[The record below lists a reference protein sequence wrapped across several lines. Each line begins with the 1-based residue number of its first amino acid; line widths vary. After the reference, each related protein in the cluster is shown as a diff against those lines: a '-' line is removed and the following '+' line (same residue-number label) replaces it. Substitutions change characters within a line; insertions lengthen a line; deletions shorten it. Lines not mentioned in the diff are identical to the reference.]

1 MPIITHTDIVSFAE
15 QKVNLPAE
23 TVKKYRKQVTDLLDR
38 LAAHIAQNPG
48 FALVKML
55 HAGSAAKGTALSTLN
70 DLDAA
75 VYVKKEEA
83 PISDHELVPWIAQ
96 RLRESNPN
104 MKPEQFDDTQ
114 PHCVTVRFNGSGLD
128 VDVVPVL
135 YEGAKN
141 DLGYLIDKHT
151 GERLLTSVPFH
162 LEFIRKRKAANPVHF
177 AQVVRLIKWW
187 ASQKKIE
194 DESFKCK
201 SFMIELLVAHH
212 ADQGLDLSNYPNA
225 LEKIFSYIVR
235 MGLEERIIF
244 DDYYSLSQVPSEN
257 LGAIEIFDPVNSK
270 NNITEKYSVSDRERL
285 VKVADEVGD
294 AIAEAYHATTKSRAV
309 DCWQMV
315 FGPSFPV

>member
-1 MPIITHTDIVSFAE
+1 MSIITHTDIVSFAE

-23 TVKKYRKQVTDLLDR
+23 TVKKYRKQVADLLDR
-38 LAAHIAQNPG
+38 LEVHIAQNPG
-48 FALVKML
+48 FALVKIL
-55 HAGSAAKGTALSTLN
+55 HAGSAAQGTALSTLN

-83 PISDHELVPWIAQ
+83 PISDRELVPWIAQ
-96 RLRESNPN
+96 RLRDSNPN

-114 PHCVTVRFNGSGLD
+114 PNCVAVRFNGSGLD

-141 DLGYLIDKHT
+141 DLGYLVDKRT
-151 GERLLTSVPFH
+151 GERLLTSVPLH

-187 ASQKKIE
+187 ANQKKIE

-212 ADQGLDLSNYPNA
+212 ADQGLDLSDYPNA
-225 LEKIFSYIVR
+225 LEKIFAYIVKT
-235 MGLEERIIF
+235 GLEKRIIF

-257 LGAIEIFDPVNSK
+257 IGAIEIFDPVNPK

-285 VKVADEVGD
+285 VKAADEVGD
-294 AIAEAYHATTKSRAV
+294 AIAEAHHATTKSRAV

-315 FGPSFPV
+315 FGPSFRV

>member
-1 MPIITHTDIVSFAE
+1 MSIITHTDIVSFAE

-23 TVKKYRKQVTDLLDR
+23 TVKKYRKQVADLLDR
-38 LAAHIAQNPG
+38 LEVHIAQNPG
-48 FALVKML
+48 FALVKIL

-83 PISDHELVPWIAQ
+83 PISDRELVPWIAQ
-96 RLRESNPN
+96 RLRDSNPN
-104 MKPEQFDDTQ
+104 MKPEQFDNTQ

-151 GERLLTSVPFH
+151 GERLLTSVPLH
-162 LEFIRKRKAANPVHF
+162 LEFIRKRKAANPVNF

-187 ASQKKIE
+187 ANQKKIE

-225 LEKIFSYIVR
+225 LEKIFAYIVKT
-235 MGLEERIIF
+235 GLEERIIF

-257 LGAIEIFDPVNSK
+257 LGAIEIFDPVNPK

-285 VKVADEVGD
+285 VKAADEVGD
-294 AIAEAYHATTKSRAV
+294 AIAEAHHATTKSQAV

-315 FGPSFPV
+315 FGPSFRV

>member
-1 MPIITHTDIVSFAE
+1 MSIILHSDIALFAD

-23 TVKKYRKQVTDLLDR
+23 TVKKYRKQVSDLLDR
-38 LAAHIAQNPG
+38 LEVHIAQNPG

-75 VYVKKEEA
+75 VYVKKETA
-83 PISDHELVPWIAQ
+83 PISDHELVSWIAQ
-96 RLRESNPN
+96 RLRDSNPN
-104 MKPEQFDDTQ
+104 MKSEQFDDTQ

-141 DLGYLIDKHT
+141 DFGYLIDKHT
-151 GERLLTSVPFH
+151 GERLLTSIPLH
-162 LEFIRKRKAANPVHF
+162 LEFIRKRKADNPVHF

-187 ASQKKIE
+187 ANQKKIE

-212 ADQGLDLSNYPNA
+212 ADRGLDLSNYPNA
-225 LEKIFSYIVR
+225 LEKIFAYIVKT
-235 MGLEERIIF
+235 GLEERIVF
-244 DDYYSLSQVPSEN
+244 NDYYNVSQIPSEN
-257 LGAIEIFDPVNSK
+257 LGAIEIFDPVNPK
-270 NNITEKYSVSDRERL
+270 NNITGKYSVSDRERL
-285 VKVADEVGD
+285 VRAADEVGD
-294 AIAEAYHATTKSRAV
+294 AIAEAHHATTKLRAV
-309 DCWQMV
+309 DRWQTI
-315 FGPSFPV
+315 FGPSFQP